1 MDTMAALEQKK
12 KKELAKVD
20 HSKIDYPP
28 YRKDFYVEVPELAR
42 LTPEEVDKRR
52 SDLEGVKVR
61 GKGCPKPVDSW
72 VQCGVSMRV
81 LTILKK

>member
-42 LTPEEVDKRR
+42 LTPEATGSQFAVKRY
-52 SDLEGVKVR
+52 DE
-61 GKGCPKPVDSW
+61 DD
-72 VQCGVSMRV
+72 
-81 LTILKK
+81 